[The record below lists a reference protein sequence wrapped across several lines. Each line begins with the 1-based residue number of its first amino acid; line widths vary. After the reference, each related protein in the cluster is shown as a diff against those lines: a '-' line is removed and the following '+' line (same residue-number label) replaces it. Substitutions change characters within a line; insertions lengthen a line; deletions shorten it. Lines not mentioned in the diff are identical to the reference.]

1 MHQWCLSMALGMGLL
16 SLSTIQATAGTI
28 ELKPFPLT
36 DAPQTVRCPQK
47 VMASETTEPY
57 QEGGYTLNGNVAL
70 GAIATQ
76 ISVAKVDPFSVTWV
90 GTLKPAF
97 QSCRASAG
105 IFKVDGQ
112 PSTGTSHLR
121 MQFLGGKVYFILDMT
136 GTQDA
141 NGFTT
146 TILKHGVVKGN
157 PQWRWGGTD

>member
-1 MHQWCLSMALGMGLL
+1 MHRWCLSIGLGIGWL
-16 SLSTIQATAGTI
+16 SLSPMQAMAGTI
-28 ELKPFPLT
+28 ELKPFPLN
-36 DAPQTVRCPQK
+36 DSPQPDRCPQK
-47 VMASETTEPY
+47 VMASETNEPY
-57 QEGGYTLNGNVAL
+57 REGGYTLNGTVAL
-70 GAIATQ
+70 GAIATK

-105 IFKVDGQ
+105 IFKVDSQ

-136 GTQDA
+136 GMQDA

-146 TILKHGVVKGN
+146 TILKHGMLKGN

>member
-1 MHQWCLSMALGMGLL
+1 MHRWCLSMVLGMGLL

-28 ELKPFPLT
+28 ELKPFPLN
-36 DAPQTVRCPQK
+36 DSPQPERCPQK
-47 VMASETTEPY
+47 VMASEANEPY
-57 QEGGYTLNGNVAL
+57 REGGYTLNGTVAL
-70 GAIATQ
+70 GAIATK

-136 GTQDA
+136 GMQDA

-146 TILKHGVVKGN
+146 TILKHGMVKGN